1 MRSVCHAH
9 GRQAAATQPMRE
21 AFSDVF
27 VRARSTIRIRI
38 AALVFRE
45 FAAPAVDG
53 RAERTLARSHVAPS
67 ATPDTAE
74 RIAVTISMSAL
85 TTRHVGRLRRAGLG
99 RESLWSGTHPLTP
112 ASRFA
117 HTPGGRARTV
127 ADVDVG
133 CAGIE
138 CRGETGRRD
147 VNPLTFL
154 LRVRERGDLR
164 RHGRPRYRHTVRDS
178 GDARRRRLADREV
191 ISPRPRRESCH
202 DSRRPPS
209 F

>member
-1 MRSVCHAH
+1 MS
-9 GRQAAATQPMRE
+9 
-21 AFSDVF
+21 SS
-27 VRARSTIRIRI
+27 VRAQRSGSASLRSF
-38 AALVFRE
+38 FRE

-53 RAERTLARSHVAPS
+53 RAERTLARSHVAPECDGRDGRVYRRNH
-67 ATPDTAE
+67 PDV
-74 RIAVTISMSAL
+74 RPFK
-85 TTRHVGRLRRAGLG
+85 RPVGRLRVPASARVSTE
-99 RESLWSGTHPLTP
+99 RDSSLTP

-138 CRGETGRRD
+138 CRGEAGRRD
-147 VNPLTFL
+147 VSPLTCL
-154 LRVRERGDLR
+154 LRVTEGGDDLQR
-164 RHGRPRYRHTVRDS
+164 AGRPRYRHSVRDS

-209 F
+209 S